1 MRKLLIFINILLM
14 IFIIH
19 CSKPPEPA
27 TESLSRSHWT
37 PIAFNPDEIEIDGD
51 LQSFTATWEKDEVE
65 ENLQILTLT
74 LESPRPAVPPLFSV
88 KWSFPSVDI
97 SGIWNTN
104 LNVDKVNYWGNRV
117 TSKATNQAPVLAFI
131 NNADL
136 NRFTFACSDA
146 LNQLRLRSYIREE
159 DARIYCSVELFG
171 EKTPALTEY
180 RVQIRID
187 RRQIPYYTALREIS
201 EWWAAQENYA
211 PAPVPDSAR
220 MPMYSTWYSFHQN
233 ITADEVVNEC
243 KLAREL
249 GFEAVI
255 VDDGWQTLDSSRG
268 YAFTGDWEPERIP
281 DMKSFVDR
289 VHQLGMK
296 FLLWYS
302 VPFIGEKAKNYQR
315 FKEKYLRYWEGQ
327 GTHVLDPRYPE
338 VREFII
344 HTYEKALQDWNLDGF
359 KLDFMGFFT
368 AVEDTP
374 MTKAQGRDYASVNE
388 AVDRLMTDIMVRLR
402 ELNPEIMIEFRQ
414 RYIGPLM
421 RKYGNMFRAADC
433 PNMAVINRARTTDIR
448 LLCGN
453 TAVHSDMYMWHRDDP
468 VEKAALQILNVLFS
482 VPQLSVRLDSV
493 PEEHIRMIK
502 FWTEYWKENRSV
514 LLDGEFVP
522 MNPGALYP
530 LIKAETDDKAIIA
543 VYNDMFITLH
553 PRGQSHWDIVNA
565 KSSETVILDFVE
577 SMGEVKVEIFDCSGN
592 LVSEDDVRFNEG
604 ILKISVPTSGLLKI
618 SQLK

>member
-1 MRKLLIFINILLM
+1 
-14 IFIIH
+14 
-19 CSKPPEPA
+19 
-27 TESLSRSHWT
+27 
-37 PIAFNPDEIEIDGD
+37 
-51 LQSFTATWEKDEVE
+51 
-65 ENLQILTLT
+65 
-74 LESPRPAVPPLFSV
+74 
-88 KWSFPSVDI
+88 
-97 SGIWNTN
+97 
-104 LNVDKVNYWGNRV
+104 
-117 TSKATNQAPVLAFI
+117 
-131 NNADL
+131 
-136 NRFTFACSDA
+136 RFTFACSDA

-388 AVDRLMTDIMVRLR
+388 A
-402 ELNPEIMIEFRQ
+402 
-414 RYIGPLM
+414 
-421 RKYGNMFRAADC
+421 
-433 PNMAVINRARTTDIR
+433 
-448 LLCGN
+448 
-453 TAVHSDMYMWHRDDP
+453 
-468 VEKAALQILNVLFS
+468 
-482 VPQLSVRLDSV
+482 
-493 PEEHIRMIK
+493 
-502 FWTEYWKENRSV
+502 
-514 LLDGEFVP
+514 
-522 MNPGALYP
+522 
-530 LIKAETDDKAIIA
+530 
-543 VYNDMFITLH
+543 
-553 PRGQSHWDIVNA
+553 
-565 KSSETVILDFVE
+565 
-577 SMGEVKVEIFDCSGN
+577 
-592 LVSEDDVRFNEG
+592 
-604 ILKISVPTSGLLKI
+604 
-618 SQLK
+618 